1 MKKEKWISRR
11 SIIDGS
17 SGTGIS
23 WKKTGEIYM
32 NYDQDLYC
40 HACRFSVK
48 HFSWLVGDLDDF
60 KKKSE
65 KTVSKEFLDAIDF
78 SGFELQAWETHI
90 LSYTSGLLLFLLMAI
105 LDLILFGVF
114 TYERNT
120 IIFAMAFTV
129 IIPVAV
135 MIYLSE
141 YPKIHAKFMKIH
153 TLGDIPEIQS
163 YLVMSMKL
171 VPNMERAIIFAA
183 ENSCRPLARDLK
195 KLIWDIHIRV
205 YSNVDEALIGF
216 ASQWGKN
223 SEYFKRSLHLVKS
236 STSEPDE
243 AQRIMTL
250 NKSLDI
256 VLEGTKTMMD
266 AFAAKLKTP
275 TYVLYSIFI
284 LIPLALVALIP
295 AVSIVG
301 VRIDTFTLI
310 LIYNIGLPLFTFFY
324 SEYILLQ
331 RPATFSPP
339 NISDKHPQLSN
350 IRTIRKNVI
359 IFATIAGLIIGFSGY
374 ILLYFGNPLNIISKE
389 AMAGLVLPTFPIVWA
404 ITAMITI
411 YSLGIYTPY
420 KKIRDGIKQVENE
433 FADAMFILGRRIS
446 EGRSAEEAFSHTSHT
461 MKGSKIGEAFTDI
474 AKNLSCMR
482 TTLHGAIFHE
492 EYGAFKDIYSDRV
505 HTMMR
510 LLTESVH
517 KSHEAA
523 GMAIIKLADHLK
535 ELQDVENNIRRSLYD
550 VTSTMRSTAIIF
562 APFIAGVTLALSE
575 VIQKILLN
583 ISRETS
589 YLPDEYDIG
598 GLMSQAGTGMT
609 QSIPPDIFLL
619 VVGIYIVLL
628 VIILTRFAG
637 GIEYGD
643 DRPQFMYDLG
653 QTLPMSIMVFTV
665 TTIVS
670 RIIFRS
676 MV

>member
-1 MKKEKWISRR
+1 MDDHRNF
-11 SIIDGS
+11 
-17 SGTGIS
+17 
-23 WKKTGEIYM
+23 Y
-32 NYDQDLYC
+32 Y
-40 HACRFSVK
+40 HACCFSVK
-48 HFSWLVGDLDDF
+48 HFGWIVGDLDEY

-65 KTVSKEFLDAIDF
+65 KTVSKEFLDAMDF
-78 SGFELQAWETHI
+78 SGFEMEPWETHI
-90 LSYTSGLLLFLLMAI
+90 LSYACSLFLFIFLI
-105 LDLILFGVF
+105 SLDIIIFSVSR
-114 TYERNT
+114 YERNS
-120 IIFAMAFTV
+120 IIFILFFTV
-129 IIPVAV
+129 IVPIVA

-141 YPKIHAKFMKIH
+141 YPKIHAKFLKIH

-163 YLVMSMKL
+163 YIVMSMKL

-183 ENSCRPLARDLK
+183 DNSLRPLAKDLK

-205 YSNVDEALIGF
+205 YSNIDEALIEF
-216 ASQWGKN
+216 ADRWGKN

-301 VRIDTFTLI
+301 VRVDTVTLVIIYDIALPIFTL
-310 LIYNIGLPLFTFFY
+310 FY

-339 NISDKHPQLSN
+339 NVSAGHPELSN
-350 IRTIRKNVI
+350 IGSTRKNI
-359 IFATIAGLIIGFSGY
+359 IIVTLIAGATIGSSGY
-374 ILLYFGNPLNIISKE
+374 LLLNYYNPFNIISTE

-411 YSLGIYTPY
+411 YCLGVYKPY
-420 KKIRDGIKQVENE
+420 KKIRDDIKQIENE

-446 EGRSAEEAFSHTSHT
+446 EGRSAEEAFMHTSGT
-461 MKGSKIGEAFTDI
+461 MKGSKIGEAFADI
-474 AKNLSCMR
+474 AKNLSSMR
-482 TTLHGAIFHE
+482 TTLHGAIFNE

-505 HTMMR
+505 HTIMK
-510 LLTESVH
+510 LLTRSVH
-517 KSHEAA
+517 RSHEAA

-535 ELQDVENNIRRSLYD
+535 ELQDVETNIKRSLYD
-550 VTSTMRSTAIIF
+550 VTSTMGSTAVIF
-562 APFIAGVTLALSE
+562 APLIAGVTLALSE

-583 ISRETS
+583 ISKESRN
-589 YLPDEYDIG
+589 LPDEYNIG
-598 GLMSQAGTGMT
+598 DFMNEAGTGMT
-609 QSIPPDIFLL
+609 QSVSPDIFLL
-619 VVGIYIVLL
+619 VVGIYMILL

-643 DRPQFMYDLG
+643 DKPQFMYDLG
-653 QTLPMSIMVFTV
+653 QRLPVSIMVFTV

-670 RIIFRS
+670 RVIFSS

>member
-1 MKKEKWISRR
+1 MDE
-11 SIIDGS
+11 
-17 SGTGIS
+17 
-23 WKKTGEIYM
+23 
-32 NYDQDLYC
+32 NQNLYC
-40 HACRFSVK
+40 RTCRFSVR
-48 HFSWLVGDLDDF
+48 HFSWLVGDLGEYR
-60 KKKSE
+60 KKSE
-65 KTVSKEFLDAIDF
+65 KTVSKEFIDAINF
-78 SGFELQAWETHI
+78 AGFALEPGETHV
-90 LSYTSGLLLFLLMAI
+90 LAYSGALLLLLCMII
-105 LDLILFGVF
+105 LDLILFSIS
-114 TYERNT
+114 TYERNS
-120 IIFAMAFTV
+120 IIFAAIFTAIV
-129 IIPVAV
+129 PIAA
-135 MIYLSE
+135 MIYISE

-163 YLVMSMKL
+163 YIVMSMKL
-171 VPNMERAIIFAA
+171 VPNMERAIIFTA
-183 ENSCRPLARDLK
+183 ENSARPLARDLK
-195 KLIWDIHIRV
+195 KLIWDIHIRI
-205 YSNVDEALIGF
+205 YSNIDDALIEF
-216 ASQWGKN
+216 ANQWGKN

-256 VLEGTKTMMD
+256 VLDGTKNMMD

-301 VRIDTFTLI
+301 VRMDTVTLV
-310 LIYNIGLPLFTFFY
+310 LIYDIILPLFTFFY

-339 NISDKHPQLSN
+339 EISDNHPELSN
-350 IRTIRKNVI
+350 IRSTRKNI
-359 IFATIAGLIIGFSGY
+359 IIITLIAGGIIGFSGY
-374 ILLYFGNPLNIISKE
+374 LLLYFGNPFNIISKE
-389 AMAGLVLPTFPIVWA
+389 AMKGLVLPTFPIVWA
-404 ITAMITI
+404 MTAMITI
-411 YSLGIYTPY
+411 YSLGVYTPY
-420 KKIRDGIKQVENE
+420 KRIRDGIKQIENE

-446 EGRSAEEAFSHTSHT
+446 EGRSAEESFSHTSQT
-461 MKGSKIGEAFTDI
+461 MKGSKIGEAFADI

-505 HTMMR
+505 HTMMK

-535 ELQDVENNIRRSLYD
+535 ELQDVEINIKRSLYD

-562 APFIAGVTLALSE
+562 APLIAGVTLALSE

-589 YLPDEYDIG
+589 NLPDEYDIG

-609 QSIPPDIFLL
+609 QSVPPDIFLL
-619 VVGIYIVLL
+619 VVGIYMVLL

-643 DRPQFMYDLG
+643 DRPQFMYDMG
-653 QTLPMSIMVFTV
+653 QTLPMSMMVFTV
-665 TTIVS
+665 TTVFS
-670 RIIFRS
+670 RVIFSS
-676 MV
+676 MI

>member
-1 MKKEKWISRR
+1 M
-11 SIIDGS
+11 DD
-17 SGTGIS
+17 
-23 WKKTGEIYM
+23 
-32 NYDQDLYC
+32 NQNLYC
-40 HACRFSVK
+40 RACRFSVK
-48 HFSWLVGDLDDF
+48 HFSWLVRDLDEYR
-60 KKKSE
+60 KKSE
-65 KTVSKEFLDAIDF
+65 KTASNEFFAALDF
-78 SGFELQAWETHI
+78 SGFELEPWETHI
-90 LSYTSGLLLFLLMAI
+90 LSYTGGLLLFISLVG
-105 LDLILFGVF
+105 LDIILFSIS
-114 TYERNT
+114 TYERNS
-120 IIFAMAFTV
+120 IIFAAVFTSLV
-129 IIPVAV
+129 PIIV

-141 YPKIHAKFMKIH
+141 YPKIHAKFLKIH

-163 YLVMSMKL
+163 YIVMSMKL

-183 ENSCRPLARDLK
+183 DNSFRPLARDLK

-205 YSNVDEALIGF
+205 YSNIDEALIEF
-216 ASQWGKN
+216 ADQWGKN

-301 VRIDTFTLI
+301 VRMDTVTLV
-310 LIYNIGLPLFTFFY
+310 LIYNIGLPLFTFIY
-324 SEYILLQ
+324 SEFILLQ

-339 NISDKHPQLSN
+339 NISDKHPDLSN
-350 IRTIRKNVI
+350 IRSTRKI
-359 IFATIAGLIIGFSGY
+359 IITVTLLIGTTVGFSGY
-374 ILLYFGNPLNIISKE
+374 ILLYFGNPFNIISKE
-389 AMAGLVLPTFPIVWA
+389 AMAGLVLPTFPIIWA

-411 YSLGIYTPY
+411 YCLGLYTPY
-420 KKIRDGIKQVENE
+420 KKIRDGIKQIENE

-446 EGRSAEEAFSHTSHT
+446 EGRSAEEAFAHTSET
-461 MKGSKIGEAFTDI
+461 MKGAKIGEAFADI
-474 AKNLSCMR
+474 AKNLTCMR
-482 TTLHGAIFHE
+482 TTLHGAIFNE

-505 HTMMR
+505 HTMMK

-517 KSHEAA
+517 RSHEAA

-535 ELQDVENNIRRSLYD
+535 ELQEVEANIKRGLYD

-562 APFIAGVTLALSE
+562 APLIAGVTLALSE
-575 VIQKILLN
+575 VIQKILQN
-583 ISRETS
+583 ISKETS
-589 YLPDEYDIG
+589 NLPDEYNIG
-598 GLMSQAGTGMT
+598 DFMKEAGTGMT
-609 QSIPPDIFLL
+609 QTVPPDIFVL
-619 VVGIYIVLL
+619 VVGIYMILL
-628 VIILTRFAG
+628 VMILTRFAG

-653 QTLPMSIMVFTV
+653 QTLPISIMVFTV

-670 RIIFRS
+670 RVIFSS

>member
-1 MKKEKWISRR
+1 MDDKQ
-11 SIIDGS
+11 
-17 SGTGIS
+17 
-23 WKKTGEIYM
+23 
-32 NYDQDLYC
+32 NLYC
-40 HACRFSVK
+40 RACRYSVK
-48 HFSWLVGDLDDF
+48 HFSWLVKDLDEYR
-60 KKKSE
+60 KKSE
-65 KTVSKEFLDAIDF
+65 KTASNEFFAALDF
-78 SGFELQAWETHI
+78 SGFELEPWETHI
-90 LSYTSGLLLFLLMAI
+90 LSYTGGLLLFISLVG
-105 LDLILFGVF
+105 LDIILFSIS
-114 TYERNT
+114 TYERNS
-120 IIFAMAFTV
+120 IIFAAVFTSLV
-129 IIPVAV
+129 PIIV

-141 YPKIHAKFMKIH
+141 YPKIHAKFLKIH

-163 YLVMSMKL
+163 YIVMSMKL

-183 ENSCRPLARDLK
+183 DNSFRPLARDLK

-205 YSNVDEALIGF
+205 YSNIDEALIEF
-216 ASQWGKN
+216 ANQWGKN

-301 VRIDTFTLI
+301 VRMDTVTLV
-310 LIYNIGLPLFTFFY
+310 LIYNIGLPLLTFIY
-324 SEYILLQ
+324 SEFILLQ

-339 NISDKHPQLSN
+339 NISDKHPDLSN
-350 IRTIRKNVI
+350 IRSTRKIIITI
-359 IFATIAGLIIGFSGY
+359 TLLIGTTAGFSGY
-374 ILLYFGNPLNIISKE
+374 ILLYFGNPFNIISKE
-389 AMAGLVLPTFPIVWA
+389 AMAGLVLPTFPIIWA

-411 YSLGIYTPY
+411 YCLGLYTPY
-420 KKIRDGIKQVENE
+420 KKIRDGIKQIENE

-446 EGRSAEEAFSHTSHT
+446 EGRSAEEAFAHTSET
-461 MKGSKIGEAFTDI
+461 MKGAKIGEAFADI
-474 AKNLSCMR
+474 AKNLTCMR
-482 TTLHGAIFHE
+482 TTLHGAIFNE

-505 HTMMR
+505 HTMMK

-517 KSHEAA
+517 RSHEAA

-535 ELQDVENNIRRSLYD
+535 ELQEVEANIKRGLYD

-562 APFIAGVTLALSE
+562 APLIAGVTLALSE
-575 VIQKILLN
+575 VIQKILQN
-583 ISRETS
+583 IAKETS
-589 YLPDEYDIG
+589 NLPDEYNIG
-598 GLMSQAGTGMT
+598 DFMKEAGTGMT
-609 QSIPPDIFLL
+609 QTVPPDIFVL
-619 VVGIYIVLL
+619 VVGIYMILL
-628 VIILTRFAG
+628 VMILTRFAG

-670 RIIFRS
+670 RVIFSS

>member
-1 MKKEKWISRR
+1 M
-11 SIIDGS
+11 DD
-17 SGTGIS
+17 
-23 WKKTGEIYM
+23 
-32 NYDQDLYC
+32 NQNLYC
-40 HACRFSVK
+40 RACRFSVK
-48 HFSWLVGDLDDF
+48 HFSWLVRDLDEYR
-60 KKKSE
+60 KKSE
-65 KTVSKEFLDAIDF
+65 KTASNEFFAALDF
-78 SGFELQAWETHI
+78 SGFELEPWETHI
-90 LSYTSGLLLFLLMAI
+90 LSYTGGLLLFISLI
-105 LDLILFGVF
+105 GLDIILFSIS
-114 TYERNT
+114 TYERNS
-120 IIFAMAFTV
+120 IIFAAVFTSLV
-129 IIPVAV
+129 PIIV

-141 YPKIHAKFMKIH
+141 YPKIHAKFLKIH

-163 YLVMSMKL
+163 YIVMSMKL

-183 ENSCRPLARDLK
+183 DNSFRPLARDLK

-205 YSNVDEALIGF
+205 YSNIDEALIEF
-216 ASQWGKN
+216 ANQWGKN

-301 VRIDTFTLI
+301 VRMDTVTLV
-310 LIYNIGLPLFTFFY
+310 LIYNIGLPLFTFIY
-324 SEYILLQ
+324 SEFILLQ

-339 NISDKHPQLSN
+339 NISDKHPDLSN
-350 IRTIRKNVI
+350 IRSTRKI
-359 IFATIAGLIIGFSGY
+359 IITVTLLIGTTVGFSGY
-374 ILLYFGNPLNIISKE
+374 ILLYFGNPFNIISKE
-389 AMAGLVLPTFPIVWA
+389 AMAGLVLPTFPIIWA

-411 YSLGIYTPY
+411 YCLGLYTPY
-420 KKIRDGIKQVENE
+420 KKIRDGIKQIENE

-446 EGRSAEEAFSHTSHT
+446 EGRSAEEAFAHTSET
-461 MKGSKIGEAFTDI
+461 MKGAKIGEAFADI
-474 AKNLSCMR
+474 AKNLTCMR
-482 TTLHGAIFHE
+482 TTLHGAIFNE

-505 HTMMR
+505 HTMMK

-517 KSHEAA
+517 RSHEAA

-535 ELQDVENNIRRSLYD
+535 ELQEVEANIKRGLYD

-562 APFIAGVTLALSE
+562 APLIAGVTLALSE
-575 VIQKILLN
+575 VIQKILQN
-583 ISRETS
+583 ISKETS
-589 YLPDEYDIG
+589 NLPDEYNIG
-598 GLMSQAGTGMT
+598 DFMKEAGTGMT
-609 QSIPPDIFLL
+609 QTVPPDIFVL
-619 VVGIYIVLL
+619 VVGIYMILL
-628 VIILTRFAG
+628 VMILTRFAG

-653 QTLPMSIMVFTV
+653 QTLPISIMVFTV

-670 RIIFRS
+670 RVIFSS

>member
-1 MKKEKWISRR
+1 MDDKQ
-11 SIIDGS
+11 
-17 SGTGIS
+17 
-23 WKKTGEIYM
+23 
-32 NYDQDLYC
+32 NLYC
-40 HACRFSVK
+40 RACRYSVK
-48 HFSWLVGDLDDF
+48 HFSWLVKDLDEYR
-60 KKKSE
+60 KKSE
-65 KTVSKEFLDAIDF
+65 KTASNEFFAALDF
-78 SGFELQAWETHI
+78 SGFELEPWETHI
-90 LSYTSGLLLFLLMAI
+90 LSYTGGLLLFISLVG
-105 LDLILFGVF
+105 LDIILFSIS
-114 TYERNT
+114 TYERNS
-120 IIFAMAFTV
+120 IIFAAVFTSLV
-129 IIPVAV
+129 PIIV

-141 YPKIHAKFMKIH
+141 YPKIHAKFLKIH

-163 YLVMSMKL
+163 YIVMSMKL

-183 ENSCRPLARDLK
+183 DNSFRPLARDLK

-205 YSNVDEALIGF
+205 YSNIDEALIEF
-216 ASQWGKN
+216 ANQWGKN

-301 VRIDTFTLI
+301 VRMDTVTLV
-310 LIYNIGLPLFTFFY
+310 LIYNIGLPLLTFIY
-324 SEYILLQ
+324 SEFILLQ

-339 NISDKHPQLSN
+339 NISDKHPDLSN
-350 IRTIRKNVI
+350 IRSTRKIIITI
-359 IFATIAGLIIGFSGY
+359 TLLIGITVGFSGY

-389 AMAGLVLPTFPIVWA
+389 AMNGLVLPTFPIIWA

-411 YSLGIYTPY
+411 YCLGLYTPY
-420 KKIRDGIKQVENE
+420 KKIRDGIKQIENE

-446 EGRSAEEAFSHTSHT
+446 EGRSAEEAFAHTSET
-461 MKGSKIGEAFTDI
+461 MKGAKIGEAFADI
-474 AKNLSCMR
+474 AKNLTCMR
-482 TTLHGAIFHE
+482 TTLHGAIFNE

-505 HTMMR
+505 HTMMK

-517 KSHEAA
+517 RSHEAA

-535 ELQDVENNIRRSLYD
+535 ELQEVEANIKRGLYD

-562 APFIAGVTLALSE
+562 APLIAGVTLALSE
-575 VIQKILLN
+575 VIQKILQH
-583 ISRETS
+583 ISKETS
-589 YLPDEYDIG
+589 NLPDEYNIG
-598 GLMSQAGTGMT
+598 DFMKEAGTGMIQT
-609 QSIPPDIFLL
+609 VPPDIFVL
-619 VVGIYIVLL
+619 VVGVYMVLL
-628 VIILTRFAG
+628 VMILTRFAG

-653 QTLPMSIMVFTV
+653 QTLPISIMVFTV
-665 TTIVS
+665 TTVIS
-670 RIIFRS
+670 RVIFSS

>member
-1 MKKEKWISRR
+1 VR
-11 SIIDGS
+11 
-17 SGTGIS
+17 
-23 WKKTGEIYM
+23 
-32 NYDQDLYC
+32 
-40 HACRFSVK
+40 
-48 HFSWLVGDLDDF
+48 DLDEYR
-60 KKKSE
+60 KKSE
-65 KTVSKEFLDAIDF
+65 KTASNEFFAALDF
-78 SGFELQAWETHI
+78 SGFELEPWETHI
-90 LSYTSGLLLFLLMAI
+90 LSYTGGLLLFISLVG
-105 LDLILFGVF
+105 LDIILFSIS
-114 TYERNT
+114 TYERNS
-120 IIFAMAFTV
+120 IIFAAVFTSLV
-129 IIPVAV
+129 PIIV

-141 YPKIHAKFMKIH
+141 YPKIHAKFLKIH

-163 YLVMSMKL
+163 YIVMSMKL

-183 ENSCRPLARDLK
+183 DNSFRPLARDLK
-195 KLIWDIHIRV
+195 KLIWDIHIRI
-205 YSNVDEALIGF
+205 YSNIDEALIEF
-216 ASQWGKN
+216 ANQWGKN

-275 TYVLYSIFI
+275 TYVLYYIFI

-301 VRIDTFTLI
+301 VRMDTVTLV
-310 LIYNIGLPLFTFFY
+310 LIYNIGLPLFTFIY
-324 SEYILLQ
+324 SEFILLQ

-339 NISDKHPQLSN
+339 NISDKHPDLSN
-350 IRTIRKNVI
+350 IRSTRKIIITI
-359 IFATIAGLIIGFSGY
+359 TLLIGTTVGFSGY
-374 ILLYFGNPLNIISKE
+374 ILLYFGNPFNIISKE
-389 AMAGLVLPTFPIVWA
+389 AMAGLVLPTFPIIWA

-411 YSLGIYTPY
+411 YCLGLYTPY
-420 KKIRDGIKQVENE
+420 KKIRDGIKQIENE

-446 EGRSAEEAFSHTSHT
+446 EGRSAEEAFAHTSET
-461 MKGSKIGEAFTDI
+461 MKGAKIGEAFADI
-474 AKNLSCMR
+474 AKNLTCML
-482 TTLHGAIFHE
+482 TTLHGAIFNE

-505 HTMMR
+505 HTMMK

-517 KSHEAA
+517 RSHEAA

-535 ELQDVENNIRRSLYD
+535 ELQEVEANIKRGLYD

-562 APFIAGVTLALSE
+562 APLIAGVTLALSE
-575 VIQKILLN
+575 VIQKILQN
-583 ISRETS
+583 ISKETS
-589 YLPDEYDIG
+589 NLPDEYNIG
-598 GLMSQAGTGMT
+598 DFMTEAGTGMT
-609 QSIPPDIFLL
+609 QTVPPDIFVL
-619 VVGIYIVLL
+619 VVGIYMVLL
-628 VIILTRFAG
+628 VMILTRFAG

-670 RIIFRS
+670 RLIFSS

>member
-1 MKKEKWISRR
+1 MNNYQ
-11 SIIDGS
+11 D
-17 SGTGIS
+17 
-23 WKKTGEIYM
+23 IY
-32 NYDQDLYC
+32 YR
-40 HACRFSVK
+40 ACKVSVRY
-48 HFSWLVGDLDDF
+48 FSWLVGDLEEYR
-60 KKKSE
+60 KKSE
-65 KTVSKEFLDAIDF
+65 KTVSKEFLDAINF
-78 SGFELQAWETHI
+78 AGFALEPWETHI
-90 LSYTSGLLLFLLMAI
+90 LAYAGGLILFLLMI
-105 LDLILFGVF
+105 SLDIFLFSISI
-114 TYERNT
+114 YERNS
-120 IIFAMAFTV
+120 IIFAAIFTAIV
-129 IIPVAV
+129 PIAA

-153 TLGDIPEIQS
+153 SLGDIPEIQS
-163 YLVMSMKL
+163 YIVMSMKL
-171 VPNMERAIIFAA
+171 VPNMERAIIFTA
-183 ENSCRPLARDLK
+183 ENSSRPLARDLN
-195 KLIWDIHIRV
+195 KLIWDIHIRI
-205 YSNVDEALIGF
+205 YSNIDDALIEF
-216 ASQWGKN
+216 ANQWGKN

-256 VLEGTKTMMD
+256 VLDGTKNMME

-301 VRIDTFTLI
+301 VRMDTVTLV
-310 LIYNIGLPLFTFFY
+310 LIYDILLPLFTFFY

-339 NISDKHPQLSN
+339 EISDKHPELSN
-350 IRTIRKNVI
+350 IRSTRKNI
-359 IFATIAGLIIGFSGY
+359 IIITLIAGGIIGFSGY
-374 ILLYFGNPLNIISKE
+374 LLLYFGNPFNIISKE
-389 AMAGLVLPTFPIVWA
+389 AMTGLVLPTFPIVWA
-404 ITAMITI
+404 MTVMITI
-411 YSLGIYTPY
+411 YCLGLYTPY
-420 KKIRDGIKQVENE
+420 KRIRDGIKQIENE

-446 EGRSAEEAFSHTSHT
+446 EGRSAEEAFSHTSET
-461 MKGSKIGEAFTDI
+461 MKGSKIGEAFADI

-505 HTMMR
+505 HTMMK

-535 ELQDVENNIRRSLYD
+535 ELQDVEINIKRSLYD
-550 VTSTMRSTAIIF
+550 VTSTMRSTAILF
-562 APFIAGVTLALSE
+562 APLIAGVTLALSE

-583 ISRETS
+583 ISKESRN
-589 YLPDEYDIG
+589 LPEEYNIG
-598 GLMSQAGTGMT
+598 GLMNQAGTGMT
-609 QSIPPDIFLL
+609 QSVPPDIFLL
-619 VVGIYIVLL
+619 VVGIYVVLL

-643 DRPQFMYDLG
+643 DRPQFMYDMG
-653 QTLPMSIMVFTV
+653 QTLPMSMMVFTV
-665 TTIVS
+665 TTVFS
-670 RIIFRS
+670 RVIFSS
-676 MV
+676 MI